1 MLLRKLLL
9 SVLLVAAAVLVVA
22 CGSDA
27 TPIYTAV
34 VDAGSS
40 GTRMFLY
47 KVTPAAYP
55 LVEKLTELEFDK
67 QEDGI
72 NDFINSAGGPKL
84 NLGPNDV
91 GPWVIGPL
99 LDGIKPKL
107 AELGVRT
114 SDVQV
119 DLLATAGM
127 RNELAPIGK
136 HTQAEID
143 AFYAIIRSY
152 IGTQGFS
159 AGEVRTSDGN
169 SEEGK
174 WTWVNLN
181 DRYYKVFTS
190 NTSPVGVV
198 EVGGASTQISY
209 PTSAAPSDSANIYR
223 VSINGKTFNV
233 FNRTYLGL
241 GQDDARK
248 AMRLETPPNDGGVR
262 CFPTDLAVASE
273 AGDVIDGVAVK
284 IASTAVFN
292 YASCSASFDAVVNAK
307 FAQLGNPGVGS
318 SSGSFVGIDGAYYA
332 LQYWN
337 LDAAPTRSDF
347 SAKIQDQCASA
358 KNFTDIATVKYVQR
372 QCASASYINALL
384 YGGSGLF
391 SATPDKFARTLQ
403 SKAVD
408 AAGSVDTVL
417 TWTRGYLML
426 KYAQP

>member
-1 MLLRKLLL
+1 MKNWMRALALLILLPL
-9 SVLLVAAAVLVVA
+9 AA
-22 CGSDA
+22 CGSDDK
-27 TPIYTAV
+27 PIYTAV
-34 VDAGSS
+34 IDAGSS

-55 LVEKLTELEFDK
+55 VVEKLVELEFDK

-107 AELGVRT
+107 AELGIRT

-127 RNELAPIGK
+127 RNELAPTGK

-152 IGTQGFS
+152 IGAQGFN
-159 AGEVRTSDGN
+159 AGEARTSDGN

-181 DRYYKVFTS
+181 DRYYNVFTS
-190 NTSPVGVV
+190 NNSPVGVV

-209 PTSAAPSDSANIYR
+209 PTSAAPSDNANIYR

-248 AMRLETPPNDGGVR
+248 AMRLENPPNDGGVR
-262 CFPTDLAVASE
+262 CFPTDLAATGD
-273 AGDVIDGVAVK
+273 AGDAIDGVTVK
-284 IASTAVFN
+284 IASTAAYN
-292 YASCSASFDAVVNAK
+292 YSTCSASFDAVVNAK
-307 FAQLGNPGVGS
+307 FAQLGNPNVAN

-337 LDAAPTRSDF
+337 LDAAPTRAEF
-347 SAKIQDQCASA
+347 SAKIQDQCASVA
-358 KNFTDIATVKYVQR
+358 NFTDIAKAKYVQR
-372 QCASASYINALL
+372 QCASATYINALL

-391 SATPDKFARTLQ
+391 SATPDKFARTLK

>member
-332 LQYWN
+332 LKYWN
-337 LDAAPTRSDF
+337 LDTAPTRSDF

-358 KNFTDIATVKYVQR
+358 KNFTDIATVRYVQR

-408 AAGSVDTVL
+408 AAGAPDTVL